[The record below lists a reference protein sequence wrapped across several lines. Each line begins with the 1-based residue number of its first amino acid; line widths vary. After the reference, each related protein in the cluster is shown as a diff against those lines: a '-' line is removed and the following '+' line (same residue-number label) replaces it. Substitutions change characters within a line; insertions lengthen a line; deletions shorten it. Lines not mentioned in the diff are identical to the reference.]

1 MPRIYVIH
9 ENEEWTE
16 PLKVQLQRLG
26 LPFEEWFLN
35 RGQLDLSVHPPLGIF
50 YNRMSASS
58 HTRNHRYAAEH
69 TAAVLSWLE
78 GHDRRVINSSRALQL
93 EISKVAQGFA
103 AEQCMCSRCLLDS

>member
-1 MPRIYVIH
+1 MAKIYVIH

-16 PLKVQLQRLG
+16 PLKVQLRRFG
-26 LPFEEWFLN
+26 LPFEEWYLN
-35 RGQLDLSVHPPLGIF
+35 GGQLDLSVPPPLGVF

-78 GHDRRVINSSRALQL
+78 GYGRRVINSSRALQL
-93 EISKVAQGFA
+93 EISNVAQ
-103 AEQCMCSRCLLDS
+103 